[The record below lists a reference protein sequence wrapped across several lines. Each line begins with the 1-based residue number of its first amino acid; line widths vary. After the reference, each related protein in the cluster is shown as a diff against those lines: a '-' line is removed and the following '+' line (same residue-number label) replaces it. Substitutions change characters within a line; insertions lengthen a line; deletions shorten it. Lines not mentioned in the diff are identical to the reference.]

1 MKSGEYKVLSA
12 ECRVLSAEC
21 RVLTWALC
29 ALLSMLA
36 GFATT
41 AVAQDREPGRL
52 DPGEPGRVGPNP
64 PANARAAA
72 EQVAEGNKLLDQ
84 GDYRGALSAYDR
96 AAEEL
101 PDSAEVSYNRGVA
114 LYRMGEFEKAGQAFQ
129 DALKPGRPELEAKA
143 KYNLGR
149 CAHAAALAKRDDLPT
164 AINELSRAIGFYGD
178 AMQLAPQDE
187 DARKNKQL
195 AERLREYLRRRLEEQ
210 KKENPTSQPSSQPS
224 SQPTSQP
231 NSQPTSQPQSQPAS
245 QPTSQ
250 PQQGEQQQGDKQE
263 QGSQGEEKKD
273 QAAKDQKQQGA
284 KGKEDEKD
292 KDKDKEGAAAKEDHK
307 YTPEEAEK
315 RLQEARE
322 MERQRREQL
331 RQEQMRGRGRV
342 PVKKDW

>member
-1 MKSGEYKVLSA
+1 VPENRSRLAKKSTDGRDA
-12 ECRVLSAEC
+12 ER

-29 ALLSMLA
+29 ALLGL
-36 GFATT
+36 ATT
-41 AVAQDREPGRL
+41 AAAQNGEQSRPDPSEPGRL
-52 DPGEPGRVGPNP
+52 GPGQATNP
-64 PANARAAA
+64 RAAA
-72 EQVAEGNKLLDQ
+72 EQIAEGNKLLDQ

-96 AAEEL
+96 AAEKL
-101 PDSAEVSYNRGVA
+101 PDAAEVPYNRGVA

-129 DALKPGRPELEAKA
+129 NSLKPGHPALEARA

-149 CAHAAALAKRDDLPT
+149 CAHAAAMQKHDDLPA

-187 DARKNKQL
+187 DARKNQQL
-195 AERLREYLRRRLEEQ
+195 AQRLREYLRRRLEEQ

-231 NSQPTSQPQSQPAS
+231 SS

-250 PQQGEQQQGDKQE
+250 PQQGEQQQGDQQE
-263 QGSQGEEKKD
+263 QDSKGEEKQD

-292 KDKDKEGAAAKEDHK
+292 KDKEGAAAQEEHK

-322 MERQRREQL
+322 MERQRREEL
-331 RQEQMRGRGRV
+331 RQEQMHTQGRV
-342 PVKKDW
+342 RVQKDW